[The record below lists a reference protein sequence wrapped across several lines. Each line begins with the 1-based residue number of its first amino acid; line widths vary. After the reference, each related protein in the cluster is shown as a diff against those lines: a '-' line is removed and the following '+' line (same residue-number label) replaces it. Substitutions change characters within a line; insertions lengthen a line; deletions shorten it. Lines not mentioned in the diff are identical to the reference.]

1 MQCSSLAH
9 EHTRRARRDG
19 NGNRA
24 PFIRSYNK
32 CTQIACV
39 ELRAQRIQM
48 TVTVTSTHV
57 MEAQAK
63 ATILQSGGGGE
74 QQHGSDKSVDVA
86 GKDVDLAGAPDD
98 EMTVLLTNQN
108 YHFDATSDIED
119 AFVELNGSKDVEL
132 DAAVGGN
139 HHAEHPQVTWLDDDA
154 IDALDRV
161 TLDIGNMFFNRV
173 DSQDIIYQQK
183 KKNIKMVGKYVM
195 GDVLGEGSYGKVKEA
210 MNSENLCR
218 LAVKILTKRKLRRIP
233 NGEQNVTREIHLL
246 KQLKNQNVVQLV
258 DVMYNEEKQK
268 MYLVMEYCI
277 GGLQEMLDHA
287 PEKKMPLYQ
296 AHRYFQQLVNGLEYL
311 HSCRVIHKDIKPGNL
326 LLTLDQT
333 LKISDFGVAEQ
344 LDMFAPDD
352 TCTTGQGSPAFQ
364 PPEIANGHETF
375 AGFKVD
381 IWSSG
386 VTLYNL
392 ATGLYPFEGDNIYRL
407 LENIGRS
414 QWTAPDWLY
423 DLDESFAKLILGML
437 QADPTARLSLQ
448 QIRKDAWFL
457 SAPAV
462 TGPPIPIPPLK
473 GDKYG
478 RSTVL
483 PYLEAYHYGNEQD
496 QEDVYFTE
504 HDVNQELARRAAS
517 AAAEIRANR
526 TAAASV
532 ACHSYEPSTSAEA
545 EAMVNGSREVTTVK
559 KKGSGLKRR
568 AKKLVSCIS
577 VRKLSHCRTS

>member
-1 MQCSSLAH
+1 
-9 EHTRRARRDG
+9 
-19 NGNRA
+19 
-24 PFIRSYNK
+24 
-32 CTQIACV
+32 
-39 ELRAQRIQM
+39 M
-48 TVTVTSTHV
+48 TVTVTSTTHA
-57 MEAQAK
+57 MEAQVK
-63 ATILQSGGGGE
+63 ATAGGGGGE
-74 QQHGSDKSVDVA
+74 QQH
-86 GKDVDLAGAPDD
+86 DVDLAADD
-98 EMTVLLTNQN
+98 EITVLLTNKN
-108 YHFDATSDIED
+108 FHFDAPSEADE
-119 AFVELNGSKDVEL
+119 AFVELNGGGGGGGGGGKSADMDLE
-132 DAAVGGN
+132 AAIGGA
-139 HHAEHPQVTWLDDDA
+139 HYHEPVEHPQVTWLDDDE
-154 IDALDRV
+154 IDTLDRV

-183 KKNIKMVGKYVM
+183 KKNIKMVDKYVM

-246 KQLKNQNVVQLV
+246 KQLKHKNVVQLV
-258 DVMYNEEKQK
+258 DVLYNDEKQK

-287 PEKKMPLYQ
+287 PDKKMPLYQ
-296 AHRYFQQLVNGLEYL
+296 AHTYFQQLVNGLEHL
-311 HSCRVIHKDIKPGNL
+311 HSCRIIHKDIKPGNL

-344 LDMFAPDD
+344 LDLFAPDD

-414 QWTAPDWLY
+414 QWVAPDWLY
-423 DLDESFAKLILGML
+423 ELDAAFANLILGML
-437 QADPTARLSLQ
+437 QADPSARLSLQ
-448 QIRKDAWFL
+448 QIRQDAWFL

-478 RSTVL
+478 RSSVL

-517 AAAEIRANR
+517 AAAEIRKS
-526 TAAASV
+526 AAANA
-532 ACHSYEPSTSAEA
+532 ACHLYEPSTSAEA
-545 EAMVNGSREVTTVK
+545 AAEAGLANGSLEETRVK
-559 KKGSGLKRR
+559 KKGSAIKRR
-568 AKKLVSCIS
+568 AKKIVSCI
-577 VRKLSHCRTS
+577 KLSHCRTS

>member
-1 MQCSSLAH
+1 
-9 EHTRRARRDG
+9 
-19 NGNRA
+19 
-24 PFIRSYNK
+24 
-32 CTQIACV
+32 
-39 ELRAQRIQM
+39 M

-57 MEAQAK
+57 MDAQVI
-63 ATILQSGGGGE
+63 ATHLQAGGE
-74 QQHGSDKSVDVA
+74 QQHGSNILVDVA
-86 GKDVDLAGAPDD
+86 GKDVGLAGAADD

-108 YHFDATSDIED
+108 YHQEPTSDIEE
-119 AFVELNGSKDVEL
+119 AFLERNGNNAEL
-132 DAAVGGN
+132 DAAAGGQL
-139 HHAEHPQVTWLDDDA
+139 HAELAGVTWLDDDA

-161 TLDIGNMFFNRV
+161 TQDIGNMFFNRV

-183 KKNIKMVGKYVM
+183 KKNIKLVGKYVM

-210 MNSENLCR
+210 MNSENLSR

-246 KQLKNQNVVQLV
+246 KQLKHRNIVDLV
-258 DVMYNEEKQK
+258 DVLYNEEKQK

-277 GGLQEMLDHA
+277 GGLQEMLDNA
-287 PEKKMPLYQ
+287 PDKKMPLYQ

-344 LDMFAPDD
+344 LDLFAADD
-352 TCTTGQGSPAFQ
+352 ACTTGQGTPAFQ

-392 ATGLYPFEGDNIYRL
+392 ATGFYPFEGDNIYRL

-414 QWTAPDWLY
+414 QWIAPDWLY
-423 DLDESFAKLILGML
+423 DMDECFARLILGML
-437 QADPTARLSLQ
+437 QADPSERLSLQ
-448 QIRKDAWFL
+448 QIRKDTWFL

-462 TGPPIPIPPLK
+462 TDPPIPIPPLK
-473 GDKYG
+473 EKYG

-483 PYLEAYHYGNEQD
+483 PYLEAYHYGSEQE

-517 AAAEIRANR
+517 AAAEIRANKS
-526 TAAASV
+526 AAANA
-532 ACHSYEPSTSAEA
+532 ACHLYEPSTSAEA
-545 EAMVNGSREVTTVK
+545 AAAAMANGSREETSIK
-559 KKGSGLKRR
+559 KKGSGFKRR
-568 AKKLVSCIS
+568 AKKLASCIS